1 LLEELPPRVLK
12 YVSSSRAAP
21 ETFLWL
27 FERRMLHHAVHRCC
41 CHRLAS
47 SDARS
52 TPEEFGP
59 HQHVDRS
66 RDATRSAVCPCS
78 LHFLASAF
86 TAPVLFWPGTC
97 PSPHCCGD
105 LPFLSMVVSCHAFT
119 AALLYCLF
127 KRRIGTWFVFHA
139 GPTALLGALTLL
151 SRIGDVSLGPIA
163 LALAA
168 SVTRCWRSFI
178 FISRRFCTWFYVV
191 DLPAVAGCV
200 GFTPGSLWCGLYLHC
215 QMWMQSTR

>member
-1 LLEELPPRVLK
+1 MLSTDAVVIALRHRTLVQRLRSSVPISMSIAVVMLPAT
-12 YVSSSRAAP
+12 SS
-21 ETFLWL
+21 
-27 FERRMLHHAVHRCC
+27 C
-41 CHRLAS
+41 
-47 SDARS
+47 
-52 TPEEFGP
+52 
-59 HQHVDRS
+59 
-66 RDATRSAVCPCS
+66 SAVCPCS

-191 DLPAVAGCV
+191 DLENQPGTCCAGIIL
-200 GFTPGSLWCGLYLHC
+200 FLHLAPC
-215 QMWMQSTR
+215 SHARQDR

>member
-1 LLEELPPRVLK
+1 
-12 YVSSSRAAP
+12 
-21 ETFLWL
+21 
-27 FERRMLHHAVHRCC
+27 MLHHAVHRCC

-52 TPEEFGP
+52 TPE
-59 HQHVDRS
+59 HVDRS
-66 RDATRSAVCPCS
+66 RDAPR
-78 LHFLASAF
+78 HF
-86 TAPVLFWPGTC
+86 VLFGSMPMLFTLPCERIYGPGSVLTFSSRHL

-191 DLPAVAGCV
+191 DLENQPGTCCAGIIL
-200 GFTPGSLWCGLYLHC
+200 FLHLAPC
-215 QMWMQSTR
+215 SHARQDR